1 MTDGI
6 LDALK
11 LRRADQIRHY
21 EHEIKV
27 IPALVIKVML
37 IIIRIAIL

>member
-6 LDALK
+6 LDALE

-21 EHEIKV
+21 EHEIKDN
-27 IPALVIKVML
+27 PALVTTMML
-37 IIIRIAIL
+37 IMIRTAIL